1 MLRMLCRAFAE
12 GEGGVRVAVVDTRRE
27 FSPRDAEG
35 TFMDI
40 LSGYPRQSGALI
52 ALRTLSP
59 SVLGMDEIGCDA
71 DTEALLEVMR
81 AGVQILATAHA
92 RGAQDIYRRRHLKR
106 SVEAGVFD
114 TVLSLSREGS
124 TLGARLCHL

>member
-1 MLRMLCRAFAE
+1 M
-12 GEGGVRVAVVDTRRE
+12 
-27 FSPRDAEG
+27 
-35 TFMDI
+35 
-40 LSGYPRQSGALI
+40 I

-81 AGVQILATAHA
+81 AGVRILATAHA